1 MRKNIVLKMAFLNL
15 RQGRMRSAVT
25 IVGVVIGIGSIIFLV
40 SLGFGLEKLVT
51 KQVTQFQEFTYID
64 VPSTSVKTQRIDQ
77 TVVERIKQTPHIL
90 VTGRIA
96 TMGGRVKQSDSDLA
110 TEVIVLG
117 ADDSYWSLTGQQL
130 TLGALPKTNTDIVVN
145 ESLMNILGVTQ
156 ENVIGTKISL
166 DVLIP
171 KELMQESEAMKEVI
185 DLPFTVVGAINEG
198 DSPLVYFNLDTL
210 IASGVS
216 NFSSLKI
223 KVDNQDSVPIV
234 RNQLENIGLNTE
246 YVGDTVSQ
254 ITQVFSFFRI
264 VLGAFGLIALIVAS
278 LGTFNVLTVNLLERT
293 KEVGLMKALGM
304 RKRDIYLIFMAEA
317 FLISLIGGLVGL
329 GAGVALGNFGNY
341 MLKMAAMRS
350 GAEVVQ
356 IFYTPLVFSVGCA
369 LFSLAVGFMTG
380 WYPARRAV
388 RINAIDALRFE

>member
-1 MRKNIVLKMAFLNL
+1 MPGKKNTEIKVKKISAQKTTLIRGIVRAFVNKDKRAYASLAVVLVLALGVALNRASHAL
-15 RQGRMRSAVT
+15 ALT
-25 IVGVVIGIGSIIFLV
+25 TTFLARYD
-40 SLGFGLEKLVT
+40 G
-51 KQVTQFQEFTYID
+51 
-64 VPSTSVKTQRIDQ
+64 
-77 TVVERIKQTPHIL
+77 
-90 VTGRIA
+90 
-96 TMGGRVKQSDSDLA
+96 
-110 TEVIVLG
+110 
-117 ADDSYWSLTGQQL
+117 
-130 TLGALPKTNTDIVVN
+130 
-145 ESLMNILGVTQ
+145 ESLNA
-156 ENVIGTKISL
+156 
-166 DVLIP
+166 D
-171 KELMQESEAMKEVI
+171 
-185 DLPFTVVGAINEG
+185 
-198 DSPLVYFNLDTL
+198 Y
-210 IASGVS
+210 
-216 NFSSLKI
+216 
-223 KVDNQDSVPIV
+223 
-234 RNQLENIGLNTE
+234 
-246 YVGDTVSQ
+246 
-254 ITQVFSFFRI
+254 
-264 VLGAFGLIALIVAS
+264 AFGLIALIVAS